1 MFEVTDR
8 LVAPYE
14 SICYIQCNWADGSI
28 TRASAV
34 IVGPN
39 DVLTALHAV
48 YDSTRG
54 GWTTGVTIIPAAD
67 TQPWNRPFGEY
78 TNVVGTIVGRASNW
92 DLDGDGLLTQAESAG
107 DLALI
112 GTNVR
117 IGDVTGWLPVTQMA
131 SDFNGQIVGYPAAG
145 SGMMAAN
152 VLAD

>member
-1 MFEVTDR
+1 
-8 LVAPYE
+8 
-14 SICYIQCNWADGSI
+14 
-28 TRASAV
+28 
-34 IVGPN
+34 
-39 DVLTALHAV
+39 
-48 YDSTRG
+48 RG

-117 IGDVTGWLPVTQMA
+117 IGDVTGWLQVTQMA

-152 VLAD
+152 VLADASASWSVYDIAGSLGPGASGGPLLLTPGGVT